1 MCIDDIG
8 LLPAGPDATEG
19 MIRVIDAAYERR
31 SLAISGHIH
40 PSSFGSIMPET
51 LATAAVDRQPH
62 HARVVQADGDTFRLK
77 GAAAGQGVIHR
88 AH

>member
-1 MCIDDIG
+1 VCIVDIG
-8 LLPAGPDATEG
+8 LLPASPDATDG
-19 MIRVIDAAYERR
+19 IIRVIDAAYERR
-31 SLAISGHIH
+31 SLAISGNLH

-51 LATAAVDRQPH
+51 LATATVDRQPH